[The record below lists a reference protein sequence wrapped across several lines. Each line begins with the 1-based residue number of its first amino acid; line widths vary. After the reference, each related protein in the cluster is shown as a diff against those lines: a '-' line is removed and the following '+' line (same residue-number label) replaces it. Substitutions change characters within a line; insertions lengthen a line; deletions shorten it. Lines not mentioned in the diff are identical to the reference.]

1 MLRTHRPSAAPLPR
15 SPQQV
20 RRPLRGLALGAVAA
34 LAVAAP
40 ATAALTGT
48 ANAAGSSVTNA
59 SFEQGWSGTAPAT
72 CWQQGGVGSGS
83 ATLTASTTA
92 HSGARS
98 ARLSVT
104 SLASKANRKL
114 VVDQHT
120 AGCAPTVVA
129 GHRYTV
135 SVWYRSSAR
144 PQMVLYYRDAA
155 GRWQWW
161 DQGSQY
167 AARSSWGNIAFTT
180 APVPAGATA
189 LSFGPA
195 LTSTGWLLVDDAAI
209 VDRDATSTSTT
220 TPTPTPTPSPT
231 PTATASAT
239 PVAIAPTPTATVS
252 STATSTSTATSSSTP
267 TASSTPTV
275 TATPTA
281 SSTPTST
288 STSSGTTVQVSTA
301 AQLTSALQAATP
313 GTTIVLAD
321 GTYAGRFTLARS
333 GTATA
338 PIRITGSR
346 AAVLDGGSTS
356 TGYVLHLDRASYVQ
370 VDGFTVRNGQ
380 KAVVLDQSS
389 HVVLDHLDLG
399 HTGDEV
405 LLLRN
410 YSSDDV
416 VSNNEIHDS
425 GLVTPGYGEGVY
437 VGLSQSNWSSTSQS
451 RTGGAPDTSDR
462 NRIQGNH
469 IVRTTAESVDIKEGT
484 TGGVVS
490 GNTFDATGLSG
501 ANYAD
506 SWVDIAGNGY
516 LVQGNTGLP
525 GGALLDGYQ
534 THVILAGWGND
545 NVFDANASTVDA
557 AGYGIDIHTK
567 GTGNVVKASNTVV
580 GAAKGLTNI
589 AVTP

>member
-1 MLRTHRPSAAPLPR
+1 MH
-15 SPQQV
+15 
-20 RRPLRGLALGAVAA
+20 
-34 LAVAAP
+34 
-40 ATAALTGT
+40 
-48 ANAAGSSVTNA
+48 
-59 SFEQGWSGTAPAT
+59 
-72 CWQQGGVGSGS
+72 
-83 ATLTASTTA
+83 
-92 HSGARS
+92 
-98 ARLSVT
+98 
-104 SLASKANRKL
+104 
-114 VVDQHT
+114 
-120 AGCAPTVVA
+120 
-129 GHRYTV
+129 
-135 SVWYRSSAR
+135 
-144 PQMVLYYRDAA
+144 
-155 GRWQWW
+155 
-161 DQGSQY
+161 
-167 AARSSWGNIAFTT
+167 
-180 APVPAGATA
+180 
-189 LSFGPA
+189 
-195 LTSTGWLLVDDAAI
+195 
-209 VDRDATSTSTT
+209 
-220 TPTPTPTPSPT
+220 
-231 PTATASAT
+231 
-239 PVAIAPTPTATVS
+239 
-252 STATSTSTATSSSTP
+252 
-267 TASSTPTV
+267 
-275 TATPTA
+275 
-281 SSTPTST
+281 
-288 STSSGTTVQVSTA
+288 VSTA
-301 AQLTSALQAATP
+301 AELTSALQAATP

-380 KAVVLDQSS
+380 KAVVLDESS

-410 YSSDDV
+410 YSSDNV
-416 VSNNEIHDS
+416 VSDNEIHDS

-437 VGLSQSNWSSTSQS
+437 VGLSKSNWSSTSQS

-484 TGGVVS
+484 TGGVIT

-525 GGALLDGYQ
+525 GGALLDGHQ

-557 AGYGIDIHTK
+557 AGYGVHIHTK

-589 AVTP
+589 AVTR

>member
-1 MLRTHRPSAAPLPR
+1 
-15 SPQQV
+15 
-20 RRPLRGLALGAVAA
+20 VAA
-34 LAVAAP
+34 LAIAAP

-48 ANAAGSSVTNA
+48 ATASTGASVVNA

-83 ATLTASTTA
+83 ATLTASSTA

-104 SLASKANRKL
+104 SLASRANRKV

-155 GRWQWW
+155 GTWQWW

-167 AARSSWGNIAFTT
+167 AARSSWGSIAFTT

-189 LSFGPA
+189 LSFGPS

-209 VDRDATSTSTT
+209 VDRGATSTA
-220 TPTPTPTPSPT
+220 SPT
-231 PTATASAT
+231 ASATTSPAPTATASAT
-239 PVAIAPTPTATVS
+239 PVAVAPTSTATASSAPTPT
-252 STATSTSTATSSSTP
+252 STPTSSGTP
-267 TASSTPTV
+267 TASSTPTA
-275 TATPTA
+275 TATSTA

-288 STSSGTTVQVSTA
+288 STSSGTTVHVSTA

-346 AAVLDGGSTS
+346 AAVLDGGSIS
-356 TGYVLHLDRASYVQ
+356 TGYVLHLDRANYVQ
-370 VDGFTVRNGQ
+370 VDGFTVRDGQ
-380 KAVVLDQSS
+380 KAVVLDESS

-399 HTGDEV
+399 QTGDEV

-410 YSSDDV
+410 YSSDNV

-437 VGLSQSNWSSTSQS
+437 VGLSKSNWSSTSQS

-484 TGGVVS
+484 TGGVIT

-545 NVFDANASTVDA
+545 NVFDANTSTVNA
-557 AGYGIDIHTK
+557 AGYGVNIHTK

-589 AVTP
+589 AVTR